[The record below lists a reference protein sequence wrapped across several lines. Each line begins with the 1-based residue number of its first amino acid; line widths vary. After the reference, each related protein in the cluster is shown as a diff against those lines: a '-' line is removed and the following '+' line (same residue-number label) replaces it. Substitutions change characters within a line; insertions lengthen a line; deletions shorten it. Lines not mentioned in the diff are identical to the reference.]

1 MGSFLVSCCATN
13 QTISNEEVYVIPI
26 FENVTQVKN
35 EKQIP
40 LFGMDRLTYNTDLYG
55 LLGFIFSGSYYDYGQ
70 YEIDWTKP
78 SNKYMLENYLDFLK
92 ENAVYIEQ
100 GENPYHDPPF
110 NPVDLKVDGTN
121 YQTIWEY
128 IHDVIWEGRLFL
140 RKHNYQGGYLYTKVE
155 YFVAHKANMD
165 ILLDMYQK
173 RDRSQGY
180 FSSEEEKQ
188 FYLKSTEE
196 KAKVLFDEIIQEG
209 LDAHD
214 PEKRLQALMREHG
227 DRKIHFFG
235 ESYSRDSNVAWR
247 PSKKV
252 KTALVNAY
260 QDKYE
265 DYLDIY
271 KAFVAIKEIVTSLS
285 YCNIIFRPV
294 YYASQD
300 YGNSFGLRF
309 GHWMEQVHNRN
320 IAEKDFEGYLED
332 NELDNDVELPTKMKK
347 DIVEKDAKS
356 FYY

>member
-13 QTISNEEVYVIPI
+13 QSISSEEVYVIPI
-26 FENVTQVKN
+26 FENIQQLKN
-35 EKQIP
+35 EKGLP
-40 LFGMDRLTYNTDLYG
+40 LQGLDRLTYNTDLYG
-55 LLGFIFSGSYYDYGQ
+55 LLGFIFTGSYYDYGQ

-78 SNKYMLENYLDFLK
+78 SNKYMLEQYLDFLK
-92 ENAVYIEQ
+92 EKAVYIEQ
-100 GENPYHDPPF
+100 GENQYHDPAF

-121 YQTIWEY
+121 YQEIWEY
-128 IHDVIWEGRLFL
+128 IHEVIWEGRLFL
-140 RKHNYQGGYLYTKVE
+140 CKQNYRGGYLYTKVE

-209 LDAHD
+209 LDFHD

-235 ESYSRDSNVAWR
+235 ESYGSDSNVAWR
-247 PSKKV
+247 PNKKV

-285 YCNIIFRPV
+285 YCNVIFRPV

-309 GHWMEQVHNRN
+309 GHWMEQIHKRN
-320 IAEKDFEGYLED
+320 IENDNFENYYED
-332 NELDNDVELPTKMKK
+332 NDIDEDVVLSPEQVKDIIKK
-347 DIVEKDAKS
+347 DAES
-356 FYY
+356 FIY